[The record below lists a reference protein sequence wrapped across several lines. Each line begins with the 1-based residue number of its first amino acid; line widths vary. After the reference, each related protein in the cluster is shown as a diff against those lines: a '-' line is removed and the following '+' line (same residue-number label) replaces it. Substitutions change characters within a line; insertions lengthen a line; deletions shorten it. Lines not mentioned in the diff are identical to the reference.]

1 MVVGHLLCPVLVILQ
16 FFGRF
21 TLCFWCFFL
30 IVMASNELFMTSL
43 CCYLLWGLFPLY
55 WYPLTHSGIDA
66 GQLLAQRIVW
76 SALFSVVLVVVF
88 KQTHVLLDAL
98 RRPKTL
104 LVFTCSATAIGLNWL
119 IFLWAIGNNHVLEA
133 SLGYFISPLFSM
145 LLGRLF
151 FNEHF
156 NRIQL
161 AAIVLAAIGIFWL
174 ALPAG
179 QVPWVALLLTLTFG
193 LYGLLRKTAPLDA
206 LPGLALETLLLLP
219 FALAYLGWLAQQGQ
233 LVFGSLPPLLLATLI
248 GSGIVTTVPLL
259 LFAAGA
265 RRISMSDLGIIQYVS
280 PTIQFLLGLFLFGE
294 AFDVSRFIGYG
305 WVWLGVA
312 VYLFGIWHQQ
322 RSKRMPVE

>member
-1 MVVGHLLCPVLVILQ
+1 MTPARSSDGLTENQKGLLY
-16 FFGRF
+16 
-21 TLCFWCFFL
+21 
-30 IVMASNELFMTSL
+30 AL

-76 SALFSVVLVVVF
+76 SALFSVVLVAVF

-219 FALAYLGWLAQQGQ
+219 FALAYLGRLAQHGQ

-294 AFDVSRFIGYG
+294 AFDLSRFIGYG

-322 RSKRMPVE
+322 RSKRMPAG